1 MRLSTIRY
9 VICIAETG
17 SFTQAASQLF
27 VSQQA
32 LSQAVQR
39 FEQEIG
45 QPLFI
50 REKNRLRLTEAGQIV
65 VDAGRKMLSIERQA
79 YARLSDLKD
88 SKPRIVHIGSASTY
102 QRFFLAE
109 TLTRLQIQYPDIHIH
124 IRDGFSHSLNGMV
137 ESGEIEYA
145 LAFEP
150 FGAQV
155 KACPI
160 VREEVFLAVPPAS
173 GLLSRLS
180 SLPDGDS
187 EYPVADLSLCRDEP
201 FILYPDTRRMQ
212 SVLMAETGRA
222 GFTPGG
228 AITGYSTE
236 VANAMAF
243 QGLGLA
249 FVPAVTALMCP
260 REIRPRYFRLRPGGF
275 FRMLALISH
284 SQDTPDDISAT
295 LVRLLREQVMKM
307 LTRRAFADDPMRT
320 GIQKP

>member
-27 VSQQA
+27 VSQPA
-32 LSQAVQR
+32 LSQAIQR

-45 QPLFI
+45 PPLFI

-65 VDAGRKMLSIERQA
+65 VDEGRKMLDIERHA
-79 YARLSDLKD
+79 YARLDDLKE
-88 SKPRIVHIGSASTY
+88 SKPRIIHIGSASTY

-109 TLTRLQIQYPDIHIH
+109 TLTRLQIQYPEIHIH
-124 IRDGFSHSLNGMV
+124 IRDGFSHSLTSMV

-150 FGAQV
+150 FGGQV
-155 KACPI
+155 QACPI
-160 VREEVFLAVPPAS
+160 VREEVFLAVPPDS
-173 GLLSRLS
+173 GLISRLS
-180 SLPDGDS
+180 SVPDADS

-201 FILYPDTRRMQ
+201 FILYPDTRRIQ

-260 REIRPRYFRLRPGGF
+260 REVRPRYFRLRPGGY
-275 FRMLALISH
+275 FRMLALISR
-284 SQDTPDDISAT
+284 SQNDPEDISGT

-307 LTRRAFADDPMRT
+307 LTRRAFSGDPMRT
-320 GIQKP
+320 GIGRP